1 MKIFLL
7 VFLALTAM
15 VATWAAVLIGV
26 GAMWGDFAARV
37 FFVITLISMASA
49 AISILLTGLRNK

>member
-15 VATWAAVLIGV
+15 VATWAAVLMGV
-26 GAMWGDFAARV
+26 GAIWGDFAARV

-49 AISILLTGLRNK
+49 LISILFMGFEDK